1 MNYYYLITITTVLIF
16 FSLTDSVFP
25 DDIKTIDGNIIAGE
39 IVGVDEEYISVKQ
52 GQDNIV
58 FIQWRIISL
67 ISRDK
72 EMIVITHDGNQK
84 KFSILTTT
92 TGNFSAK
99 DISFKTTDKIQ
110 DIYSEEIVA
119 NRPFFLHEREQ
130 SEQGVTRVPFSPSQ
144 LKPQNAPQQNTVQ
157 QKKPWKGNVDA
168 GLTIQKGNKEALT
181 TNVKTDFSW
190 ERTKD
195 NMYFN
200 GLLLFETKDSVR
212 NADEQRGT
220 LKYERKHKRRL
231 YSFYQES
238 VEHDEIEK
246 LNLRSITSTGFGY
259 RFIERE
265 KLKYKSE
272 IGPSFTYERFR
283 DGIHQTSP
291 GLRIGNSLDWQI
303 LSSTLFYFKVDFLP
317 MPQDLVDWRLESDM
331 GLRHNLTKSLS
342 LNLNWIN
349 QYDNK
354 TSAENVSKNDATI
367 LSTVGYNY

>member
-1 MNYYYLITITTVLIF
+1 MLKLRLFVLLMTWLF
-16 FSLTDSVFP
+16 FVENGFP
-25 DDIKTIDGNIIAGE
+25 DVVKTIDGDIIEGSVVSA
-39 IVGVDEEYISVKQ
+39 DEEYLCIRQKGNSINFV
-52 GQDNIV
+52 
-58 FIQWRIISL
+58 QWRIVSL
-67 ISRDK
+67 ISRDR
-72 EMIVITHDGNQK
+72 EIILANHDGNQK
-84 KFSILTTT
+84 KFSVLTATT
-92 TGNFSAK
+92 SSLSAK
-99 DISFKTTDKIQ
+99 DVTLKTTDKIS
-110 DIYSEEIVA
+110 DIYPEAVLKKGTFFTKQPEESPGA
-119 NRPFFLHEREQ
+119 
-130 SEQGVTRVPFSPSQ
+130 TTDTFS
-144 LKPQNAPQQNTVQ
+144 AFTHQNTGGIIQ
-157 QKKPWKGNVDA
+157 RNSDQEKKPWKGNVDA

-181 TNVKTDFSW
+181 TNAKTDFSW

-195 NMYFN
+195 NMYFT

-265 KLKYKSE
+265 RLKYKSE

-283 DGIHQTSP
+283 DDIHQTSP
-291 GLRIGNSLDWQI
+291 GLRIGNSLDWQV
-303 LSSTLFYFKVDFLP
+303 LPSTLFYFKVDFLP
-317 MPQDLVDWRLESDM
+317 VPEDVVDWRLESDM

-367 LSTVGYNY
+367 LSTIGYNF

>member
-1 MNYYYLITITTVLIF
+1 MIF
-16 FSLTDSVFP
+16 LSLTDSLFP
-25 DDIKTIDGNIIAGE
+25 DDIKTIDGDIIVGE
-39 IVGVDEEYISVKQ
+39 TVGVDEEYISVKQ

-58 FIQWRIISL
+58 FIQWRIVSL

-72 EMIVITHDGNQK
+72 EIIIVSHENNQK

-130 SEQGVTRVPFSPSQ
+130 SEQGVTRVPFSSSQ
-144 LKPQNAPQQNTVQ
+144 LKPQNAPQQNAVQ

-283 DGIHQTSP
+283 DDIHQTSP

-367 LSTVGYNY
+367 LSTIGYNF